1 MLKRNITFEDYDGN
15 EVTKEY
21 HFHLSE
27 AEIIELEVSYKKG
40 LEQTIKDIV
49 AAGDRQTLIAE
60 FKRLILL
67 SYGVREGNRFVKNDE
82 LREEF
87 IQTNAYS
94 ALFMELATNDKAAAE
109 FMNGIIPS
117 RLAKAIKSDNPQ
129 SVLPPPPP
137 NPGVTI

>member
-21 HFHLSE
+21 YFHLSE

-94 ALFMELATNDKAAAE
+94 TLFMELATNDKAAAE